1 MQETAEGPILEDP
14 ILGGPALEGPILEGP
29 ISEGLGLAALSCGK
43 AAYLCLLLPGADV
56 NAEAMLDLASGWAPG
71 MIKSDFLTVQANF
84 SHKHCA
90 AALDRFL
97 DDQLAKRRLP
107 NSHLALIGFSE
118 GARLALQ
125 VGLRRAGPLAAIVA
139 ISGTDYD
146 AVAIG
151 AKCATPVLLVHGEAD
166 PVSPYASMLA
176 FKAALK
182 EIGVPAWSFKR
193 PGLGH
198 ALDDEGGAAAG
209 TFLTRH
215 VIHKPSQNADEA
227 NH

>member
-1 MQETAEGPILEDP
+1 MQETAEGPIESP
-14 ILGGPALEGPILEGP
+14 ILEGPILEGA
-29 ISEGLGLAALSCGK
+29 GVAALSCGK
-43 AAYLCLLLPGADV
+43 PAYLCVLAPGADV
-56 NAEAMLDLASGWAPG
+56 RAEAMLDLASGWAPG
-71 MIKSDFLTVQANF
+71 MIKADFLTVQVDF
-84 SHKHCA
+84 GHQDCA

-118 GARLALQ
+118 GAKLAMQ
-125 VGLRRAGPLAAIVA
+125 VGLRRAGPLAALVA
-139 ISGTDYD
+139 ISGIDYD
-146 AVAIG
+146 PGALVANC
-151 AKCATPVLLVHGEAD
+151 AKAPVLLVHGEAD

-182 EIGVPAWSFKR
+182 ESGAPVWSFKR

-215 VIHKPSQNADEA
+215 LIHKPPHAEA